1 MSASKLSI
9 TSLVLPV
16 MLVCAAELCTTTVQ
30 AEPNGSYSS
39 FSLSYRSTTFSTP
52 ICIGTECHAGLA
64 GPSMVYSY
72 QFAPNFA
79 LGLSASY
86 LQSTGSTSTLKST
99 GSSVFL
105 QTIVDMGDQVDVGA
119 VLAPVSSSLQA
130 CSTLTSICSVTGD
143 SGIDVGVFGKV
154 FLDEG
159 RSSSIELSYD
169 EIVYRQTARTSVIGL
184 SLVTVLADHHRL
196 ALYAD
201 QIEDINGNNR
211 SHNLGYGYSYLF

>member
-1 MSASKLSI
+1 MPTSKSSP
-9 TSLVLPV
+9 TFLVLSG
-16 MLVCAAELCTTTVQ
+16 MFVCAVGLCMTAAR

-39 FSLSYRSTTFSTP
+39 FSLSYRSTTFSAP
-52 ICIGTECHAGLA
+52 ICIGTECHDGLA

-86 LQSTGSTSTLKST
+86 LQSAGNSSTLKST

-105 QTIVDMGDQVDVGA
+105 QAIVDVGEQMDVGA
-119 VLAPVSSSLQA
+119 LLAPVASSLQA
-130 CSTLTSICSVTGD
+130 CSTLTSICNVTGD
-143 SGIDVGVFGKV
+143 SGIDAGVFGKL
-154 FLDEG
+154 FLDEE
-159 RSSSIELSYD
+159 RSSSLELSYD
-169 EIVYRQTARTSVIGL
+169 EIAYRQSARTSVIGV
-184 SLVTVLADHHRL
+184 SLVTVLAGHHRL

-201 QIEDINGNNR
+201 QIEDSNGNNR